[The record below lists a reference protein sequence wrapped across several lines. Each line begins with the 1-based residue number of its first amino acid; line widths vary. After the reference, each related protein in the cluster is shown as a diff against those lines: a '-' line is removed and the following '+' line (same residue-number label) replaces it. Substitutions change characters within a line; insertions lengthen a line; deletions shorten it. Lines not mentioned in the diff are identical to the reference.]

1 MTTSSRSDVLSTIRA
16 EAPFL
21 LGAVTSAIIFLVVE
35 DAEAAKG
42 LEALALFAWMFG
54 VMMWCAFGVV
64 GHASRLARLLGEPYA
79 TLVLTLAVTAIE
91 VTLIMMIM
99 ITGADRPGMAR
110 DTMFAVIMIALN
122 LMVGVAR
129 LIGGLRHGEQE
140 FNLQGARS
148 FLSVLAPLAVFSLV
162 LPNFTT
168 STDTPTLTPTQEAMI
183 ALVTFLLYG
192 AFVAIQTSRHRS
204 FFIQPRVS
212 PAEDAHGHGEDA
224 DHGHRGDGATPPKS
238 VAYHAV
244 LLLLTMLPIVLL
256 SEKLAVLVEHG
267 IEAIGVPAAIGGVL
281 VAILVLTPEGISALQ
296 AAHANRLQRSVNI
309 LLGSALA
316 TIGLT
321 VPTVLSVSAITGEP
335 VELGLSP
342 TNMVLLLLTLF
353 ISLITFGSRRT
364 NMLEGLVHLVIF
376 FVFVVLILKP

>member
-1 MTTSSRSDVLSTIRA
+1 MPRSSPSNVLSTLRA
-16 EAPFL
+16 EAPLL
-21 LGAVTSAIIFLVVE
+21 LGALSTILIYFVVE
-35 DAEAAKG
+35 DPVDTRG
-42 LEALALFAWMFG
+42 LPALALFAWMFG
-54 VMMWCAFGVV
+54 IMMWCAFSVV
-64 GHASRLARLLGEPYA
+64 RHASHLAKLLGEPYG

-99 ITGADRPGMAR
+99 ITGADRPEMAR

-122 LMVGVAR
+122 LLVGVAL

-162 LPNFTT
+162 LPNFTV
-168 STDTPTLTPTQEAMI
+168 STDTPTLTPTQEAMF
-183 ALVTFLLYG
+183 AFVTFLLYG
-192 AFVAIQTSRHRS
+192 AFVAIQTSRHRA
-204 FFIQPRVS
+204 FFIQPGL
-212 PAEDAHGHGEDA
+212 PPGEDPHGHGGHA
-224 DHGHRGDGATPPKS
+224 DHRGGASAPKS
-238 VAYHAV
+238 VGYHAV

-267 IEAIGVPAAIGGVL
+267 IESIGLPAAIGGVL
-281 VAILVLTPEGISALQ
+281 VAILVLTPEGISAMQ
-296 AAHANRLQRSVNI
+296 AAHSNRLQRSVNV

-321 VPTVLSVSAITGEP
+321 VPTVLTVAAITGEP
-335 VELGLSP
+335 VELGLSA

-353 ISLITFGSRRT
+353 ISLITFGTRRT

-376 FVFVVLILKP
+376 FVYVVLILKP

>member
-1 MTTSSRSDVLSTIRA
+1 MTTASRSAVLSTIRA

-21 LGAVTSAIIFLVVE
+21 LGAVTAAVIFLVVE
-35 DAEAAKG
+35 DAKTATG
-42 LEALALFAWMFG
+42 LEALGLFFWMFG

-64 GHASRLARLLGEPYA
+64 RHASRLAQLLGEPYG

-99 ITGADRPGMAR
+99 ITGADRPEMAR

-122 LMVGVAR
+122 LMVGVAL

-162 LPNFTT
+162 LPNFTI
-168 STDTPTLTPTQEAMI
+168 STDTPTLTPTQEAMF

-204 FFIQPRVS
+204 FFIQPGLA
-212 PAEDAHGHGEDA
+212 PGEDPHDHDQHA
-224 DHGHRGDGATPPKS
+224 DHGGGASPSRS
-238 VAYHAV
+238 VGYHAV

-267 IEAIGVPAAIGGVL
+267 IEAIGVPAALGGVL

-321 VPTVLSVSAITGEP
+321 VPTVLTVSAITGEP